1 MKRKGERAIQQGSTR
16 TPWRTSGECV
26 SVMSPRRPLSA
37 RVCSSCCSHE
47 GAPRRPPRQHS
58 LSQSPCHLK
67 RPRRSPHQPQLRL
80 RLFQQGWPPPR
91 PYLGRGLPRSCSP
104 RPLNWPTRRIARVP
118 HLGGPVQQ
126 DAVLGLQ
133 KKLVEPQQVQNVL
146 RHQASSLPFPIRV
159 WGWSGARATRVTRGP
174 EPLRQ
179 SEELASV
186 SSA

>member
-1 MKRKGERAIQQGSTR
+1 MKMKGERAIQQGSTR

-58 LSQSPCHLK
+58 LSQSPCQLK
-67 RPRRSPHQPQLRL
+67 RPRRSRHQPQLRL

-91 PYLGRGLPRSCSP
+91 PYLGRELPRSCSP
-104 RPLNWPTRRIARVP
+104 RPLPRPTRRVARVP

-133 KKLVEPQQVQNVL
+133 RRPWNRSRSKMCCAIRRVVSTPQYGFGVGPAQGRRGRL
-146 RHQASSLPFPIRV
+146 RDRSRRASRIF
-159 WGWSGARATRVTRGP
+159 RAQ
-174 EPLRQ
+174 LC
-179 SEELASV
+179 A
-186 SSA
+186 